1 MVRPSIYGIVASL
14 SAMVVWSLTTSCN
27 SDDAGS
33 FGNAGGSTSAGGSNA
48 SFGGSTNATGSIT
61 GSGGVIAG
69 TVDQDAGTFEPVTTV
84 EDPET
89 PYVTTCDGCPATEP
103 LHVQCSSGC
112 CCAHY
117 CEGQFGS
124 ATDKPCC
131 DEQGG
136 VIGLNCVSQ

>member
-1 MVRPSIYGIVASL
+1 MVRPSALRIVIVV
-14 SAMVVWSLTTSCN
+14 SALGAGYSAVSCGT
-27 SDDAGS
+27 DEGGT
-33 FGNAGGSTSAGGSNA
+33 FGNAGGSTSAGGA
-48 SFGGSTNATGSIT
+48 SGSAGGSTNGTSSIT

-89 PYVTTCDGCPATEP
+89 PYATTCDSCPTTEP